1 VEIQVGTTEIGF
13 AGFYRQIVWWRR
25 FHRGIIKE
33 IHAGDVLDFW
43 RVLYANKEGKLV
55 LFAEMKLPGETWLE
69 FKIINNVLYQS
80 ATFKPHGLWGNCY
93 WYSVLPFHGFL
104 FRMLQRLI
112 N

>member
-1 VEIQVGTTEIGF
+1 VEIQVGITEIGY

-55 LFAEMKLPGETWLE
+55 LFAEMKPGETWLE

-80 ATFKPHGLWGNCY
+80 ATFKPHGLWGNFTGT
-93 WYSVLPFHGFL
+93 PFFL
-104 FRMLQRLI
+104 FTDSSLECC
-112 N
+112 NG